1 VKACSLL
8 MGDHVGGLRS
18 NGGKGGKVFVHLRVV
33 PLLLCVLLSFI
44 VASVWADRGMIP
56 ISPEVSV
63 YEPGQK
69 AIVAWNG
76 REEVLLLSTDVS
88 SVGNTAVLEILPL
101 PSNPSRVENGSLESF
116 EVVQGLIWS
125 HLPPPPPRGYFGNEA
140 DQVKVVFY
148 EKIGMHG
155 ITVVEVHDVSG
166 FVAWMNGFLAENGF
180 AQQLSLQGFEVV
192 IGDYMRRGF
201 YFYVLDLIEMST
213 EQKSVEPILYKFE
226 TSFLYYPL
234 LITSPTG
241 GDGKITLFL
250 ITEGPIDYGYEP
262 LTKAR
267 YVGLEVSQPIQ
278 FEVSKEELFLID
290 PRIDELFQDKAW
302 MTALLYD
309 GPLGKLTEDV
319 VFKPLAEDL
328 NVDGKVDIRDIAM
341 AAKAFGSLP
350 GDPRW
355 DSRSDINK
363 DNRVDIIDIVSIA
376 LHFGNTI

>member
-1 VKACSLL
+1 
-8 MGDHVGGLRS
+8 
-18 NGGKGGKVFVHLRVV
+18 
-33 PLLLCVLLSFI
+33 
-44 VASVWADRGMIP
+44 
-56 ISPEVSV
+56 
-63 YEPGQK
+63 
-69 AIVAWNG
+69 
-76 REEVLLLSTDVS
+76 
-88 SVGNTAVLEILPL
+88 
-101 PSNPSRVENGSLESF
+101 
-116 EVVQGLIWS
+116 
-125 HLPPPPPRGYFGNEA
+125 
-140 DQVKVVFY
+140 
-148 EKIGMHG
+148 
-155 ITVVEVHDVSG
+155 
-166 FVAWMNGFLAENGF
+166 
-180 AQQLSLQGFEVV
+180 
-192 IGDYMRRGF
+192 
-201 YFYVLDLIEMST
+201 
-213 EQKSVEPILYKFE
+213 
-226 TSFLYYPL
+226 

-309 GPLGKLTEDV
+309 GPLGTLTTDV
-319 VFKPLAEDL
+319 IMKPLAEDL
-328 NVDGKVDIRDIAM
+328 NGDGKVDIRDIAI